1 MIIPMDT
8 YTTNS
13 TEFPFSLWLYQKY
26 FDIERIG
33 WGLYPTHNWTDTTP
47 GHNAEHNAASAAF
60 VASRMDAFEAYR
72 SATPTVLF
80 SP

>member
-1 MIIPMDT
+1 MALITSDWVPFR

-33 WGLYPTHNWTDTTP
+33 WD
-47 GHNAEHNAASAAF
+47 
-60 VASRMDAFEAYR
+60 SR
-72 SATPTVLF
+72 
-80 SP
+80 